1 MIDYSTVPYATEA
14 QKEEYTRAVAQAME
28 TDAFI
33 GGLRERLEADGH
45 AEDTV
50 LVLFTDHYCK
60 YFSDA
65 DFINAIKGTTDHNM
79 LSNVPFVIWTE
90 GITPEVSEKYVS
102 TMDIAPTIVDL
113 FSLDA
118 DPTYYIGSDMFGPDG
133 GVVNFRNYA
142 WYDGKTY
149 DTGSD
154 VSANPA
160 VLAMRERV
168 REQLDVSWDTFRS
181 DYFAHWAKDKN

>member
-1 MIDYSTVPYATEA
+1 
-14 QKEEYTRAVAQAME
+14 
-28 TDAFI
+28 
-33 GGLRERLEADGH
+33 
-45 AEDTV
+45 
-50 LVLFTDHYCK
+50 
-60 YFSDA
+60 
-65 DFINAIKGTTDHNM
+65 
-79 LSNVPFVIWTE
+79 
-90 GITPEVSEKYVS
+90 
-102 TMDIAPTIVDL
+102 MDIAPTIVDL

-118 DPTYYIGSDMFGPDG
+118 DLRYYIGNDMFGPDG
-133 GVVNFRNYA
+133 GMVYFRNYA